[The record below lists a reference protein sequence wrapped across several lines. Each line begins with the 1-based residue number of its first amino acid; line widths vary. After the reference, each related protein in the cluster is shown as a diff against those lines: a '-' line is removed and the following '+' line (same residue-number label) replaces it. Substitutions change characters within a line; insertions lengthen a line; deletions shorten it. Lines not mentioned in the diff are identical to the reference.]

1 MQRYQ
6 NSYHH
11 ICTTDPMSL
20 KDLADTTGLPYVVEG
35 DADHN
40 LVIYFESETNRQA
53 YLDIPVEHPISE
65 LSINLDNPT
74 AACID
79 EG

>member
-1 MQRYQ
+1 MWH
-6 NSYHH
+6 SVS
-11 ICTTDPMSL
+11 TTDPISL
-20 KDLADTTGLPYVVEG
+20 CDIPDIAGKPYVVEG

-40 LVIYFESETNRQA
+40 LVVYFESEEHKRQ
-53 YLDIPVEHPISE
+53 YLAIPIEHPCSE

-74 AACID
+74 DDMVD